1 MNTCLLY
8 TSAVRGCEI
17 KLDSMIAPRIQKQ
30 SDAEIKK
37 GVARTDDQRLFH
49 ICEALR
55 RGIMTIEEIHDITT
69 MDVFFLHK
77 FQNIIDMEKELAS
90 AEKIDSDLYIRA
102 KKMGF
107 LDKTIEQ
114 LSGKDI
120 SDAVSY
126 THLVSMPARPTT
138 FCALRYS
145 SSVTLQRQLDGYSHI
160 SRMIKP
166 ETQLLRDS

>member
-1 MNTCLLY
+1 MK
-8 TSAVRGCEI
+8 AVRGCEI

-77 FQNIIDMEKELAS
+77 FQNIIDMEKELA
-90 AEKIDSDLYIRA
+90 AADKIDSDLYLRA

-107 LDKTIEQ
+107 LDKT
-114 LSGKDI
+114 
-120 SDAVSY
+120 
-126 THLVSMPARPTT
+126 
-138 FCALRYS
+138 S
-145 SSVTLQRQLDGYSHI
+145 SSCPVRTFRTLSVCRYTRWLIPVPLS
-160 SRMIKP
+160 SR
-166 ETQLLRDS
+166 